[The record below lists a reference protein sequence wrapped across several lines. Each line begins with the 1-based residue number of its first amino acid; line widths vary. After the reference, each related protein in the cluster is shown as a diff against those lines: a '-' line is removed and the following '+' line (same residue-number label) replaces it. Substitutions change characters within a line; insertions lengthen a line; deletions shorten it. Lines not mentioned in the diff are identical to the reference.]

1 MLEITL
7 SGAGKRYQYE
17 WIFRHLS
24 IEIPACAKVAIT
36 GSNGS
41 GKSTFLRCL
50 SGQIP
55 LTEGSVSY
63 LLDKK
68 PLSEDSYYQLL
79 AISAPY
85 LELPEEFTLKE
96 LLDFHFK
103 FKNKIAGLDI
113 SEIPKIMYLENSL
126 HKQIQYFSSGM
137 KQRLKLGLCFFSD
150 VPLLLLDEPVSN
162 LDHKGIQWYHDLANN
177 FGGDKTIFVC
187 SNDSRE
193 YDFCDQVLNI
203 EDYKIKPGA

>member
-1 MLEITL
+1 MLEVTL
-7 SGAGKRYQYE
+7 SEAGKRYQYE
-17 WIFRHLS
+17 WIFKNLNLL
-24 IEIPACAKVAIT
+24 IPPFTKIAIT

-50 SGQIP
+50 SGQIQ
-55 LTEGSVSY
+55 LTEGKLAYSLNRRPV
-63 LLDKK
+63 
-68 PLSEDSYYQLL
+68 PEDSYYRFL

-103 FKNKIAGLDI
+103 FKNKIKGLDI
-113 SEIPKIMYLENSL
+113 GEISEIMYLEKSL
-126 HKQIQYFSSGM
+126 DKQIQYFSSGM

-162 LDHKGIQWYHDLANN
+162 LDHKGIQWYHNLVKD
-177 FGGDKTIFVC
+177 FGTDKTIFIC

-203 EDYKIKPGA
+203 EDYKIKARS